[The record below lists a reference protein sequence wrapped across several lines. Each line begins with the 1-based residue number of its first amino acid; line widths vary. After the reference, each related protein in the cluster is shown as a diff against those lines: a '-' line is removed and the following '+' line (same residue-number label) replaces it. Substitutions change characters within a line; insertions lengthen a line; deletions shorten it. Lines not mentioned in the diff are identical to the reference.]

1 MGGIVAMSSTINAST
16 ASGGGVVTTADASG
30 ILQLQ
35 TAGTTALTIDASQN
49 VTLAKGLT
57 LGASAAPAFSA
68 YASVAQSLVSGAT
81 TKIALNTEVFDT
93 NSNFDST
100 TNYRFTPTVAG
111 YYFVSGVVF
120 AANNVTNVGV
130 YALILKNGICVAA
143 ASSTANPSMY
153 SGATVTSVIYFNGST
168 DYIEL
173 FGASAG
179 GTYNTAV
186 GVYATGDGCRLSAF
200 LARSA

>member
-1 MGGIVAMSSTINAST
+1 MASTINAKT
-16 ASGGGVVTTADASG
+16 TGVGGIDASG
-30 ILQLQ
+30 DASGVLALQ
-35 TAGTTALTIDASQN
+35 TGGTTALTIDASQN

-57 LGASAAPAFSA
+57 VGASAAPAFSA
-68 YASVAQSLVSGAT
+68 YASVVQSLVNGAP

-93 NSNFDST
+93 NSNFDNT

-130 YALILKNGICVAA
+130 YALILKNGICVAT

-179 GTYNTAV
+179 GTYTTAV
-186 GVYATGDGCRLSAF
+186 TVYAAGDGCRLSAF